1 MRSIVFVAGLLAS
14 VWGGAAAAAGS
25 PDAAAPTGR
34 LVLEDFF
41 RGRFT
46 AQGTFV
52 NTRDG
57 TQRGL
62 KVAMNGTWDGRT
74 VTLVEDFVYSDG
86 ERDRKTWRFTK
97 VADGRYRATRED
109 VIGEGVAVQ
118 DGDAVRLSYTARVK
132 ASGSSYDLSFRDTL
146 MKIGSRTVLNTADVR
161 FLFFPVGRV
170 ELTIHK
176 VGR

>member
-1 MRSIVFVAGLLAS
+1 VRAMGLVVALFAS
-14 VWGGAAAAAGS
+14 LWAGAAAATVSKGGGS
-25 PDAAAPTGR
+25 PAGR

-41 RGRFT
+41 RGRFV
-46 AQGTFV
+46 AEGTFF

-62 KVAMNGTWDGRT
+62 RVVMKGTWDGQT
-74 VTLVEDFVYSDG
+74 LTLVEDFVYSDG